1 MAIELLKSKLIL
13 PPLLPGLVARPRLL
27 HLLDQGLVTK
37 LTLVSAPAGY
47 GKTTLL
53 SAWAHQH
60 TLPVAWV
67 ALDESDN
74 DLARFRSYLQAA
86 LQQISASFGTGDL
99 TRMEPSAL
107 ANPLGADN
115 LSAFQTAFL
124 NRLSSLPGDCVLILD
139 DFHLILHQPIQQLIA
154 SLLDHLPP
162 QMHLMIASRAD
173 PSLPLARLRA
183 RGQLVEIRLAQL
195 RFSLE
200 EVALFLEQ
208 SGGLKLAG
216 AEIAALASR
225 TEGWV
230 AGLQLA
236 SLSMQG
242 RTDLAQ
248 YIQDFTGS
256 NRYILDYLMEEVLD
270 RQGATIQD
278 FLLKTSILDRM
289 CGPLCD
295 AVLERQKAKGKK
307 QKDRADD
314 VELLPFTFYLLPS
327 QQVLESLERAN
338 VFVIRLDD
346 QRQWYRYHQLFAD
359 LLRKRLHQTQ
369 AEQVPSLHRRAS
381 RWLEQHGMVAEAVDH
396 AFQAGETERAEDLIE
411 QSAEALLARGEV
423 STLLGWIGRLE
434 AGRVRERPRL
444 DLYRVAA
451 LVLLGQDEEAIEI
464 GLNRLAL
471 RSDLALETDV
481 LRAYLAAVANRLPA
495 AAQLARQA
503 LGGLPENAAFFRS
516 VAGWLLSGAQAGT
529 SDLSQIAELLDG
541 MIRNA
546 RALDNRM
553 AWTNALCS
561 LADVRFRQAHLPLAQ
576 DLFQEARHVATAAD
590 GSLLPI
596 AGEALIGLGHVL
608 REWNELDQAARYLEE
623 GIALIRQ
630 AREIGALEGLIG
642 LSLCRQAQG
651 DAIGARWALAQAQR
665 SAMSGDTAGIYGQLV
680 DFYEALLLHK
690 QGDRQAIPRYFGKRP
705 QRPTTDATPLDTQ
718 LRMLEQV
725 AWARGCLANQK
736 TAEALATLER
746 LLPEVEQQGWTMLVI
761 ESELVSALALDVQG
775 KRNEAQSAFEHALA
789 AAEPGGPVRVFIDE
803 GSAIVAL
810 LQAAI
815 GRGICTEYATGLLAA
830 LPQRLE
836 ARDLRP
842 GDAIPASSPKPQAST
857 LVEPLSLREL
867 EVLGLLARRLSAKE
881 IAGQLSVAESTVHSH
896 IKSIFGKLGVHGRLE
911 AIQKATSLGLI
922 EIPK

>member
-1 MAIELLKSKLIL
+1 MELLKSKLVL
-13 PPLLPGLVARPRLL
+13 PPLLPGVIARPHLL

-53 SAWAHQH
+53 SAWAHQRN
-60 TLPVAWV
+60 LPVAWV
-67 ALDESDN
+67 SLDESDN
-74 DLARFRSYLQAA
+74 DLARFRSYLHAA
-86 LQQISASFGTGDL
+86 LQGLSASFGTADL
-99 TRMEPSAL
+99 ARMQPSAL
-107 ANPLGADN
+107 ANPPGAES

-124 NRLSSLPGDCVLILD
+124 NQVATLPGDCVLIFD
-139 DFHLILHQPIQQLIA
+139 DFHLIQHQPIQQLMA

-173 PSLPLARLRA
+173 PSLPLPRLRA
-183 RGQLVEIRLAQL
+183 RGHLVEIRLAQL

-208 SGGLKLAG
+208 SGGLKLDG
-216 AEIAALASR
+216 AEIAALANR
-225 TEGWV
+225 TEGWI

-236 SLSMQG
+236 AHSMQG

-270 RQGATIQD
+270 RQPVTIQD
-278 FLLKTSILDRM
+278 FLLKTSILKRFSA
-289 CGPLCD
+289 PLCE
-295 AVLERQKAKGKK
+295 ALYQEEQPRGPVATERLASN
-307 QKDRADD
+307 RLD
-314 VELLPFTFYLLPS
+314 VQDMLG
-327 QQVLESLERAN
+327 SLERAN
-338 VFVIRLDD
+338 VFVIPLDD
-346 QRQWYRYHQLFAD
+346 QREWYRYHHLFAD

-396 AFQAGETERAEDLIE
+396 AFQAGETERAEDLVE

-451 LVLLGQDEEAIEI
+451 LVLLGQDEEAIET
-464 GLNRLAL
+464 GLNWLAL
-471 RSDLALETDV
+471 HPDLALETDV

-503 LGGLPENAAFFRS
+503 LSGLPENAAFFRS

-529 SDLSQIAELLDG
+529 SDLSQIAELLEG

-561 LADVRFRQAHLPLAQ
+561 LADVRFRQAHLPLAL
-576 DLFQEARHVATAAD
+576 DLFQEAIHIATAAD

-608 REWNELDQAARYLEE
+608 REWNDLDQAARYLEE

-725 AWARGCLANQK
+725 AWARACLANQNR
-736 TAEALATLER
+736 AEALAILER
-746 LLPEVEQQGWTMLVI
+746 LLPEVELQGWTMLVI
-761 ESELVSALALDVQG
+761 ESELVSALALDAEG
-775 KRNEAQSAFEHALA
+775 KRNAAQSAFEHALA
-789 AAEPGGPVRVFIDE
+789 VAEPGGPVRIFVDE
-803 GSAIVAL
+803 GPAIVAL

-815 GRGICTEYATGLLAA
+815 RRGMCSEYAARLLAA
-830 LPQRLE
+830 LSRTEGRGLRTERIEPADSVLSPQSL
-836 ARDLRP
+836 A
-842 GDAIPASSPKPQAST
+842 

-867 EVLGLLARRLSAKE
+867 EVLGLLAKRLSAKE

-896 IKSIFGKLGVHGRLE
+896 IKSIYGKLGVHGRLH
-911 AIQKATSLGLI
+911 AIQKAKSLGLI
-922 EIPK
+922 